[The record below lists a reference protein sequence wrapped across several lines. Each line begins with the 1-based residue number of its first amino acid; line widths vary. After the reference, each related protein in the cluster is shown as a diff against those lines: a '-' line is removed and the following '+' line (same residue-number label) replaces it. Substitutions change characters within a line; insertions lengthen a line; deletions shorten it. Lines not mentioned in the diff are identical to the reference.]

1 MHWPP
6 ITCESRMGELAGG
19 FHPGGITAPL
29 PASAGGCRVVV
40 PFLLSEDWIPVHRHL
55 VSKMPPSQL
64 PGFCSRPTEVV
75 RFQSGFD
82 FTKPEGFA
90 SSRPVSDFHNHTEVL
105 SFLSNGSRS
114 VFVELTEVCSPIR
127 FPTVE
132 VRL

>member
-1 MHWPP
+1 MHWHPF
-6 ITCESRMGELAGG
+6 TCESRMGELAGG

-64 PGFCSRPTEVV
+64 PGFCSHSTEVV

-82 FTKPEGFA
+82 FTGPEGSA
-90 SSRPVSDFHNHTEVL
+90 SSQPTSDFHNHTEVL
-105 SFLSNGSRS
+105 SFLSDGGRS
-114 VFVELTEVCSPIR
+114 VFFERTEVCSPIR
-127 FPTVE
+127 FSTVGA
-132 VRL
+132 RL